1 MDNLLGFEEL
11 GKPFI
16 LTVTSN
22 TYVCVK
28 RYIYSVRI
36 SCKLICIKG

>member
-11 GKPFI
+11 VLI

-22 TYVCVK
+22 TYVYVK
-28 RYIYSVRI
+28 RYIYSIRI